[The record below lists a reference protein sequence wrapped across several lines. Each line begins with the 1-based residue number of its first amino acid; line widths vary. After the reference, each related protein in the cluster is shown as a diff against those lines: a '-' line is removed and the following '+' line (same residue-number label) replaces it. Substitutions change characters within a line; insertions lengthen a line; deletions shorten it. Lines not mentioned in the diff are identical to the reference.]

1 MNLKR
6 TLSDHECKA
15 NAIENLRPEAE
26 WILRI
31 NELEWL
37 DTTQTQPTD
46 SEIQAE
52 ILRLQTE
59 YDNNQYARDRKARYD
74 SLNQFEMQYDD
85 AVNGTT
91 TWQDAINA
99 IKQEIPKGGN

>member
-1 MNLKR
+1 MIDTTNALTSLKP
-6 TLSDHECKA
+6 
-15 NAIENLRPEAE
+15 NAE
-26 WILRI
+26 WTLRDDK
-31 NELEWL
+31 LEWL
-37 DTTQTQPTD
+37 DTTQTQPTEA
-46 SEIQAE
+46 EIQAE
-52 ILRLQTE
+52 IERLQTE

>member
-1 MNLKR
+1 MGFTIEMYLALLHTGQWFGFTDANNKTYANLVIY
-6 TLSDHECKA
+6 SDDTKPTEQECIDGVA
-15 NAIENLRPEAE
+15 A
-26 WILRI
+26 
-31 NELEWL
+31 
-37 DTTQTQPTD
+37 
-46 SEIQAE
+46 
-52 ILRLQTE
+52 LQTE

>member
-1 MNLKR
+1 M
-6 TLSDHECKA
+6 T
-15 NAIENLRPEAE
+15 AIQSLRPKAE
-26 WILRI
+26 LTVRGTEI
-31 NELEWL
+31 EWL
-37 DTTQTQPTD
+37 DTEQTQPTD

-85 AVNGTT
+85 LVNGTT
-91 TWQDAINA
+91 TWKDAINA
-99 IKQEIPKGGN
+99 IKAEIPKGGN

>member
-1 MNLKR
+1 MTQKKYWAEV
-6 TLSDHECKA
+6 D
-15 NAIENLRPEAE
+15 ENNVCFNIVWTSLNTTDIQDNWVSFTPSEGVSGDIIGKEYKDGIWVDIKTYAE
-26 WILRI
+26 K
-31 NELEWL
+31 
-37 DTTQTQPTD
+37 
-46 SEIQAE
+46 
-52 ILRLQTE
+52 
-59 YDNNQYARDRKARYD
+59 RKARYD

>member
-1 MNLKR
+1 MINKILIGDAYSS
-6 TLSDHECKA
+6 LCPD
-15 NAIENLRPEAE
+15 AE
-26 WILRI
+26 WIVRNKQI
-31 NELEWL
+31 EWL
-37 DTTQTQPTD
+37 SPDVTQPTEA
-46 SEIQAE
+46 EIQAE
-52 ILRLQTE
+52 ITRLQTE

>member
-1 MNLKR
+1 MDRHLAIRNTHPSVVTINGDTDASDQEGNVVVLDE
-6 TLSDHECKA
+6 TL
-15 NAIENLRPEAE
+15 
-26 WILRI
+26 
-31 NELEWL
+31 
-37 DTTQTQPTD
+37 
-46 SEIQAE
+46 IQAE

>member
-1 MNLKR
+1 MFN
-6 TLSDHECKA
+6 TFT
-15 NAIENLRPEAE
+15 AILNLRPNAKFSITDEV
-26 WILRI
+26 I
-31 NELEWL
+31 EWL
-37 DTTQTQPTD
+37 DTEQTQPTEA
-46 SEIQAE
+46 EIQAE
-52 ILRLQTE
+52 ITRLQTE
-59 YDNNQYARDRKARYD
+59 YDNNQYARERKARYD